1 MKLTLDN
8 IKIHVCEPQESVY
21 KDMWYKD
28 PTTFSYCHCFDEP
41 AMLSIGWLLVY
52 DIVTIVLSAY
62 DFIDLLDLSTGFI
75 LQEIFTLLGF
85 SFLFVIYK
93 DLRKADNPEKY
104 KESTDWF
111 YESLDKSK
119 DEGENKNV

>member
-1 MKLTLDN
+1 MSIYDEDVSK
-8 IKIHVCEPQESVY
+8 KYSVI
-21 KDMWYKD
+21 
-28 PTTFSYCHCFDEP
+28 
-41 AMLSIGWLLVY
+41 ALLSIGWLLVY

-62 DFIDLLDLSTGFI
+62 DFIDLLDMSASLI
-75 LQEIFTLLGF
+75 LQEIFTLFGF
-85 SFLFVIYK
+85 SFLFAIYK

-111 YESLDKSK
+111 YESLDKNN